1 MAKWSFCV
9 WRSSLSAW
17 MVALWLGEVTAGD
30 SAGRSQL
37 SPQAPLLHRA
47 PAFSKPESCRS
58 PPKAL
63 SLFVP
68 GCGPS
73 CLCAVM
79 VPCAMNNSSVLRGP
93 ERQGGA
99 CVWPGLRESMV
110 SPPLHLP
117 GGHLLWDERLRLS
130 LPTALWQDPWGMAAV
145 ATGLYLDALAS
156 HAVTGCHP

>member
-9 WRSSLSAW
+9 QCSSLSAW
-17 MVALWLGEVTAGD
+17 IVALWLDEVTAGD
-30 SAGRSQL
+30 SEGRSQL

-79 VPCAMNNSSVLRGP
+79 APCAMNNSSVLWGP

-99 CVWPGLRESMV
+99 CVWPGLQESMV
-110 SPPLHLP
+110 SPPLHIP

-130 LPTALWQDPWGMAAV
+130 LPAALWQDPWGMAAV
-145 ATGLYLDALAS
+145 AAGLYLDALAS